1 MDYVK
6 IVTVWRTAFEEA
18 AVGDGA
24 AVVMAAPAD
33 AGDALAV
40 SSFIGQELSKS
51 GSAKVV
57 EL

>member
-1 MDYVK
+1 MTLISMDSVK
-6 IVTVWRTAFEEA
+6 IITVWTTAFEAA

-40 SSFIGQELSKS
+40 SSFIAE
-51 GSAKVV
+51 
-57 EL
+57 